1 MQTATRRATSP
12 PRPVTITILAILAA
26 VAGVVAI
33 LGVLAGALV
42 IHGPDTLDAGDAV
55 RVLPGLGLAVL
66 YLVFAR
72 GAWTLRPWAWTLGVL
87 VAVATIAYLAAILF
101 VEWAELMRDAPPLA
115 WMALVAIVVVAAGLT
130 LWFRRD
136 VGAAFDR
143 S

>member
-1 MQTATRRATSP
+1 MQPATRRVTSP
-12 PRPVTITILAILAA
+12 PRPVTITVLAIVAA
-26 VAGVVAI
+26 VAAVVAI

-87 VAVATIAYLAAILF
+87 VAVATIAYLATILF
-101 VEWAELMRDAPPLA
+101 VEWAELMRDAPLLA
-115 WMALVAIVVVAAGLT
+115 WMALVAIAVVAIGLA

>member
-1 MQTATRRATSP
+1 MQSATRPAPSP
-12 PRPVTITILAILAA
+12 QRSVTITVLAILAA

-42 IHGPDTLDAGDAV
+42 IHGPDSLDAGDAV
-55 RVLPGLGLAVL
+55 RVLPGLALAVL

-72 GAWTLRPWAWTLGVL
+72 GAWTLRPWAWTLGV
-87 VAVATIAYLAAILF
+87 VIAVATVAYPAAILF

-115 WMALVAIVVVAAGLT
+115 WMAVLVGALAAIGLIF
-130 LWFRRD
+130 WFRQD
-136 VGAAFDR
+136 VREAFDR